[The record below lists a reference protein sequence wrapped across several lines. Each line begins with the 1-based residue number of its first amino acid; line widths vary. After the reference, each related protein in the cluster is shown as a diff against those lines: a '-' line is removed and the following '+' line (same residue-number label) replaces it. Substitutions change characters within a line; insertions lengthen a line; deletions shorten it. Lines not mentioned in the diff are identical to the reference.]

1 MEKLMA
7 LIYTYI
13 NNNQLEDIIIEKPI
27 FIKATKKITCLNKKP
42 KRKCGKKI
50 YVRKTLK
57 CIFQNPYLHHT
68 HTII

>member
-1 MEKLMA
+1 MTRYKINMEKSMA

-42 KRKCGKKI
+42 KRKCGKKSMCG
-50 YVRKTLK
+50 KL
-57 CIFQNPYLHHT
+57 
-68 HTII
+68 